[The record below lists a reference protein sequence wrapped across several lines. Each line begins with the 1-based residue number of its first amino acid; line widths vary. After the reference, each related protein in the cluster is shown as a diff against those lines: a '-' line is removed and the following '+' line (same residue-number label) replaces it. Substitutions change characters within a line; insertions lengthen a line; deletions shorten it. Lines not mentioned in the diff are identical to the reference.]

1 MNALNIKKDQLIYTF
16 QSWGPK
22 YKVELDIIFW
32 KQYGDWQNVFHFTTD
47 GNCCN
52 LGQRIPFLGVLSNTF
67 RIGSA
72 VNDNVNYEI
81 DFNFELGK
89 YYNIIIEQ
97 YEDQEN
103 IWKYQIKIN
112 GELSY
117 SFTNENPQKFKDVK
131 FYAGDNWHS
140 KAFTSEYGK
149 VWNMRVN
156 DIPFISVDCLMG
168 EWSDW
173 TECSES
179 EACTRSK
186 TREILGE
193 SVYGGLECGVTR
205 LGKLLIEFFLL
216 LMLCFRENEIPFY
229 PAQ

>member
-22 YKVELDIIFW
+22 YKVELDITFW

-112 GELSY
+112 GECSSFAIIRRSCLSY
-117 SFTNENPQKFKDVK
+117 LVFF
-131 FYAGDNWHS
+131 
-140 KAFTSEYGK
+140 
-149 VWNMRVN
+149 VWTV
-156 DIPFISVDCLMG
+156 IKIFSVFI
-168 EWSDW
+168 
-173 TECSES
+173 
-179 EACTRSK
+179 K
-186 TREILGE
+186 
-193 SVYGGLECGVTR
+193 
-205 LGKLLIEFFLL
+205 
-216 LMLCFRENEIPFY
+216 
-229 PAQ
+229 